1 MTPRFGIVGAKNTGK
16 TTLVCGLV
24 STFVGQGLRV
34 ATVKHAHHS
43 FEIDHEGTD
52 SYNHRLA
59 GATEVAVVSDTRWA
73 IVHELRNEAEPDLDA
88 IIAKLSPADLILIEG
103 FKKREHPKLEI
114 RLGDRVMPQ
123 ASYENVVGVVGDGG
137 QFRRDDVREIARYI
151 AERCGLRF
159 PAGQLT

>member
-24 STFVGQGLRV
+24 STFAAQGLRV

-52 SYNHRLA
+52 SHNHRLA
-59 GATEVAVVSDTRWA
+59 GATEVAVVSHTRWA
-73 IVHELRNEAEPDLDA
+73 IVHELRGETEPDLDA

-103 FKKREHPKLEI
+103 FKKHKHPKLEI
-114 RLGDRVMPQ
+114 RVGDRVMSR
-123 ASYENVVGVVGDGG
+123 ASYENIVGVVGDGG
-137 QFRRDDVREIARYI
+137 QFHRDDVRKIARYI
-151 AERCGLRF
+151 TERCGLLL
-159 PAGQLT
+159 PTGQLP